1 VAMTKIAVTVE
12 RETLREIDGLV
23 RAGRYAN
30 RSRAVQEA
38 LREQVARVQRSRLVH
53 ELSKIDPAE
62 EKAMAGES
70 FRAESRSWRKP

>member
-1 VAMTKIAVTVE
+1 MTKIAVTVE

-38 LREQVARVQRSRLVH
+38 LREQVARVRRNRLVQ
-53 ELSKIDPAE
+53 ELAKIVPAE
-62 EKAMAGES
+62 EKAMAEES
-70 FRAESRSWRKP
+70 YGAESRSWRKS